1 MIDDGQWSIDDGQ
14 RSIVYFFG
22 LQSGFILKMELHMRD
37 RIQEALKR
45 SKADYTEIRIEE
57 KETTRVAFRGK
68 ELEVANA
75 NIDKGGIVRCL
86 IKNKGWGVATFNN
99 LDDLFNKVDQ
109 AYQCARVGSVPEPIE
124 LAVVEPVEN
133 STVAEMKRD
142 FRDISLV
149 EKKSLAERYNQVLVN
164 HNDRIIDTQTAYM
177 DAFTHLILANSE
189 GTYIDQEKPSVVIS
203 AFAIARDGDNVQQA
217 HESLSTTQGYEYILD
232 KDELARKAAQKAV
245 ELLDAKPVKAG
256 QYPVVVDQM
265 LAGVFIHEAFGH
277 LSEAD
282 FVYENPKARQM
293 MTMGRRFGK
302 GILNVFDDGSIPN
315 QRGTTLFDDEGV
327 PARRNWLISSGEL
340 VGRLHSRQTAARMGE
355 KASGNARAINYRFA
369 PIVRM
374 TNTAIDN
381 GTTSFDDMIKDIKLG
396 IYACEAYGGQTQLE
410 NFSFSSGYAYM
421 IRDGKIAEMV
431 KDVILSGNLFTT
443 LENIDAIGNDFKW
456 LNTGGGCGK
465 GAQYPLP
472 VGMGAPHIRIQ
483 NVVIGGE

>member
-1 MIDDGQWSIDDGQ
+1 MDIHKET
-14 RSIVYFFG
+14 
-22 LQSGFILKMELHMRD
+22 LMRD

-57 KETTRVAFRGK
+57 KESTRVVFRGK

-99 LDDLFNKVDQ
+99 LDDLLNKAEQ
-109 AYQCARVGSVPEPIE
+109 AYQCAQVGSVPEPIE
-124 LAVVEPVEN
+124 LASVEPVEKVT
-133 STVAEMKRD
+133 TVEMKRD
-142 FRDISLV
+142 FRDIPLA
-149 EKKSLAERYNQVLVN
+149 EKKALAERYNQVVLGHSN
-164 HNDRIIDTQTAYM
+164 KIIDTQAVYS
-177 DAFTHLILANSE
+177 DSFSKIILANSE
-189 GTYIDQEKPSVVIS
+189 GTYIEQDRPSVVVGTT
-203 AFAIARDGDNVQQA
+203 AIARDGDNVQQA
-217 HESLSTTQGYEYILD
+217 HDSLANTQGYEFVLD
-232 KDELARKAAQKAV
+232 KDEMMKMVARHAV
-245 ELLDAKPVKAG
+245 ELLTAKPVKAG
-256 QYPVVVDQM
+256 QYTVVADQM

-282 FVYENPKARQM
+282 FVYENPKAREM

-302 GILNVFDDGSIPN
+302 GLLNVYDDGSIPN
-315 QRGTTLFDDEGV
+315 QRGTTLYDDEGT
-327 PARRNWLISSGEL
+327 PARRNWLIRDGEL
-340 VGRLHSRQTAARMGE
+340 VGRLHSRQTAAKMGE

-374 TNTAIDN
+374 TNTAIEN
-381 GTTSFDDMIKDIKLG
+381 GTTSFEDMIKDIELG
-396 IYACEAYGGQTQLE
+396 IYACVAYGGQTQLE

-421 IRDGKIAEMV
+421 IRKGRIAEMA
-431 KDVILSGNLFTT
+431 KDVILAGNLFTT

-456 LNTGGGCGK
+456 MNTGGGCGK
-465 GAQYPLP
+465 GNQFPLP

>member
-1 MIDDGQWSIDDGQ
+1 
-14 RSIVYFFG
+14 
-22 LQSGFILKMELHMRD
+22 MRD

-57 KETTRVAFRGK
+57 KETTRVVFRGK

-86 IKNKGWGVATFNN
+86 IKDKGWGVATFNN
-99 LDDLFNKVDQ
+99 LDDLLNKADQ
-109 AYQCARVGSVPEPIE
+109 AYQCAQVGSVPEPIE
-124 LAVVEPVEN
+124 LASVEPVEKIT
-133 STVAEMKRD
+133 TVEMKRD
-142 FRDISLV
+142 FRDIPLS
-149 EKKSLAERYNQVLVN
+149 EKKALAERYNQVVLG
-164 HNDRIIDTQTAYM
+164 HSDKIIDTQAVYM
-177 DAFTHLILANSE
+177 DGFTHLILANSE
-189 GTYIDQEKPSVVIS
+189 GTYIEQEKPSVVI
-203 AFAIARDGDNVQQA
+203 AATAIARDGDDVQQA
-217 HESLSTTQGYEYILD
+217 HESLATTQGYEYVLD
-232 KDELARKAAQKAV
+232 KDDLARKAAQHAV

-256 QYPVVVDQM
+256 QYTVVADQM

-282 FVYENPKARQM
+282 FVYENPKAREM

-302 GILNVFDDGSIPN
+302 GLLTVYDDGSIPN
-315 QRGTTLFDDEGV
+315 LRGTTLYDDEGT
-327 PARRNWLISSGEL
+327 PARRNWLIREGEL

-374 TNTAIDN
+374 TNTAIEN
-381 GTTSFDDMIKDIKLG
+381 GTTSFENMIKDIELG
-396 IYACEAYGGQTQLE
+396 IYACDAYGGETQLE
-410 NFSFSSGYAYM
+410 NFSFSSSYAYM
-421 IRDGKIAEMV
+421 IRNGKIAEMV
-431 KDVILSGNLFTT
+431 KDVILAGNLFTT

-465 GAQYPLP
+465 GNQAPLP